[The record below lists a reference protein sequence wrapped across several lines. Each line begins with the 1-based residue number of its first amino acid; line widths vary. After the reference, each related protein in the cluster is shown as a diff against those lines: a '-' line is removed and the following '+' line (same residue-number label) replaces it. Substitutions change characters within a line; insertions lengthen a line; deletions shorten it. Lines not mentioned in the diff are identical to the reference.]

1 MKKLSKSRTFAWSWQ
16 PRWLMNRLPSLRTS
30 IPLRGRKDPN
40 FLFNGSSSCFERER
54 GGGGGEWN
62 IELYQILKIR
72 NRESWLL
79 SRKVKGI
86 VKASKKLGLFV
97 IFLSTRPVILNLW
110 LLKSAKDC
118 DSRILRTLIRS
129 SSCETPFGPSLFVR
143 SFALLRSRHWFVRLS
158 NPEP

>member
-1 MKKLSKSRTFAWSWQ
+1 MILAAAVTNEPSSLSSDVDSIEGKKRPKFPIQWFFFL
-16 PRWLMNRLPSLRTS
+16 LR
-30 IPLRGRKDPN
+30 
-40 FLFNGSSSCFERER
+40 ERER

-62 IELYQILKIR
+62 IERYRILKIR